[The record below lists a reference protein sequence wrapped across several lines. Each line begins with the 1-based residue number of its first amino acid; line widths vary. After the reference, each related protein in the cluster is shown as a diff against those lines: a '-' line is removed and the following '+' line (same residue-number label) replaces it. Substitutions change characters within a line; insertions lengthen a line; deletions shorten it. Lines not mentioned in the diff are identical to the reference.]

1 MIKEK
6 IIKALS
12 VISMSLA
19 VVLCVVTKLFV
30 HEKKNLS
37 EATKSLDKQKKN
49 SKVLKEHQEKIDAVH
64 KESKKVEEK
73 IDNAK
78 TDEDLLAVAG
88 DIVSANNKRVR
99 NDKKK
104 SDSSTT
110 RTRKKG
116 TSTTKVNG

>member
-12 VISMSLA
+12 VISMAL
-19 VVLCVVTKLFV
+19 VVMVYAMTKLFI

-49 SKVLKEHQEKIDAVH
+49 SKVLKEHQEKIDAIH

-88 DIVSANNKRVR
+88 DIVSANNKRVC

>member
-12 VISMSLA
+12 VISMALA
-19 VVLCVVTKLFV
+19 VVLCVVTKLFI

-78 TDEDLLAVAG
+78 TDEDLLAVAS

>member
-12 VISMSLA
+12 VISMALA
-19 VVLCVVTKLFV
+19 VVLCVMTKLFI

-37 EATKSLDKQKKN
+37 EAAKSLDKQKKN
-49 SKVLKEHQEKIDAVH
+49 SKVLKEHQEKIDAIH

-73 IDNAK
+73 IDDAK

-110 RTRKKG
+110 RTRKNG

>member
-12 VISMSLA
+12 VISMALA
-19 VVLCVVTKLFV
+19 VVLCVVTKLFI

>member
-12 VISMSLA
+12 VISMALA

>member
-12 VISMSLA
+12 VISMALA
-19 VVLCVVTKLFV
+19 VVLCVVTKLFI

-116 TSTTKVNG
+116 TSTTNVNG